1 MALQIILNL
10 LIAVI
15 WMFFFSFSIPHLL
28 FGYFIGTVLL
38 FILSRFLPSTFYLK
52 RVWALIVLNLL
63 FVKELIMANL
73 DVLRWVYK
81 PKLDMQSGILALP
94 TELEN
99 HWEITLLANLIT
111 LTPGTLSIDISDDN
125 NYIYVHAIDL
135 PDVNEA
141 IHKIK
146 GTFEKAIMEVSK

>member
-15 WMFFFSFSIPHLL
+15 WMFFFSCSIPHLL